1 MESLL
6 LEEEVLSRQAG
17 MTAENGHNYYP
28 TVGSRSKFYS
38 SLSES
43 VFLVVPMESQLVEE
57 EVLSSQTGI
66 TAEKGLN
73 F

>member
-1 MESLL
+1 MKI
-6 LEEEVLSRQAG
+6 AI
-17 MTAENGHNYYP
+17 TFDP